1 MVSIIDDD
9 QSFRESVVDLVRAMG
24 FEAQEFERAEDFLH
38 SGGTARTACLIT
50 DMRMPGMSGL
60 ELHERLTARNEAI
73 PTIVITAFPK
83 DDDRA
88 RAQRNGVIRRDRHA
102 SGGRRD
108 SRADRGG
115 ARDLPGQAARHGDPR
130 PGSGAHQAGTA

>member
-88 RAQRNGVIRRDRHA
+88 RAQRNGVICYLAKPFDHNQLSDCITSA
-102 SGGRRD
+102 LEKSQVGRRT
-108 SRADRGG
+108 S
-115 ARDLPGQAARHGDPR
+115 
-130 PGSGAHQAGTA
+130 

>member
-9 QSFRESVVDLVRAMG
+9 QSLRESIVDLVKAMG
-24 FEAQEFERAEDFLH
+24 LEAQEFGQAEHFLR
-38 SGGTARTACLIT
+38 SDSIARTACLIT

-60 ELHERLTARNEAI
+60 ELHERLTAGNEAI

-88 RAQRNGVIRRDRHA
+88 RARRNGVVCYLAKPFDHNQLADCIASALERRAA
-102 SGGRRD
+102 SRRI
-108 SRADRGG
+108 
-115 ARDLPGQAARHGDPR
+115 P
-130 PGSGAHQAGTA
+130 

>member
-9 QSFRESVVDLVRAMG
+9 QSLRESIVDLVKAMG
-24 FEAQEFERAEDFLH
+24 LEAQEFGQAEDFLR
-38 SGGTARTACLIT
+38 SDGIARTACVIT

-60 ELHERLTARNEAI
+60 DLHERLTARGETI

-88 RAQRNGVIRRDRHA
+88 RARRNGVICYLAKPFDPNRL
-102 SGGRRD
+102 
-108 SRADRGG
+108 ADCITSALEKRE
-115 ARDLPGQAARHGDPR
+115 HGK
-130 PGSGAHQAGTA
+130 SKS

>member
-9 QSFRESVVDLVRAMG
+9 QSLRESIVDLVRAMG
-24 FEAQEFERAEDFLH
+24 LEAQEFERAEDFLR
-38 SGGTARTACLIT
+38 SDSIARTACLVT

-60 ELHERLTARNEAI
+60 DLHERLAARGEAI

-88 RAQRNGVIRRDRHA
+88 RARRNGVIHYLAKPFDLNQL
-102 SGGRRD
+102 
-108 SRADRGG
+108 ADCITSALGK
-115 ARDLPGQAARHGDPR
+115 GDD
-130 PGSGAHQAGTA
+130 GKSTS

>member
-9 QSFRESVVDLVRAMG
+9 QSLRESIMDFVRAMG
-24 FEAQEFERAEDFLH
+24 LEAQGFERAEDFLH
-38 SGGTARTACLIT
+38 SDGIVRTACLIT

-60 ELHERLTARNEAI
+60 DLHERLVARGEAI

-88 RAQRNGVIRRDRHA
+88 RARRNGVICYLAKPFDPNRL
-102 SGGRRD
+102 
-108 SRADRGG
+108 ADCITSALEKRE
-115 ARDLPGQAARHGDPR
+115 HGK
-130 PGSGAHQAGTA
+130 SKS

>member
-24 FEAQEFERAEDFLH
+24 FETQDFERAEDFLR
-38 SGGTARTACLIT
+38 SGSTAQTACLVT
-50 DMRMPGMSGL
+50 DMCMPGMTGL
-60 ELHERLTARNEAI
+60 DLHERLTARGEAI

-88 RAQRNGVIRRDRHA
+88 RAKRNGVICYLAKPFDHNQLA
-102 SGGRRD
+102 DCITSALEKSPAGRRT
-108 SRADRGG
+108 S
-115 ARDLPGQAARHGDPR
+115 
-130 PGSGAHQAGTA
+130 